1 MKLLLRCI
9 CWVLVLII
17 CFSWMKVQG
26 QPQLFRDINKH
37 LEQKP
42 KLSFSFDSR
51 NTFIVGQNAN
61 IFGLRAGLDFNGR
74 VRIGLGLQGLTTPI
88 RRLLIFPPD
97 SAGLPPDSVFTQIGF
112 AYFTLY
118 TEYAFHK
125 SKRWEFGVPFY
136 LGLGSASYRAGNYEF
151 YKSAISLIETSLYG
165 QFYIY
170 SWLALHSGVGYRL
183 MLKSNSAISGRF
195 SGPVY
200 TLGVKVYFGKMYR
213 SIFPQQK

>member
-88 RRLLIFPPD
+88 RRLLIFRRI
-97 SAGLPPDSVFTQIGF
+97 VQ
-112 AYFTLY
+112 AYL
-118 TEYAFHK
+118 
-125 SKRWEFGVPFY
+125 
-136 LGLGSASYRAGNYEF
+136 
-151 YKSAISLIETSLYG
+151 LIQCL
-165 QFYIY
+165 
-170 SWLALHSGVGYRL
+170 
-183 MLKSNSAISGRF
+183 LKSDLPIL
-195 SGPVY
+195 PC
-200 TLGVKVYFGKMYR
+200 TLNMLFINLNDGNLGFL
-213 SIFPQQK
+213 STWA

>member
-1 MKLLLRCI
+1 MKLFLRGI
-9 CWVLVLII
+9 FWVQVLIL
-17 CFSWMKVQG
+17 CVSWMEVQA

-74 VRIGLGLQGLTTPI
+74 FRIGLGLQGLTTPI
-88 RRLLIFPPD
+88 PRILIFPPD
-97 SAGLPPDSVFTQIGF
+97 SVGLPPDTAFTHIGMS
-112 AYFTLY
+112 YFTLY

-136 LGLGSASYRAGNYEF
+136 LGIGNASYRAGGYEF
-151 YKSAISLIETSLYG
+151 YKSTISLIETSLYG
-165 QFYIY
+165 QFYIF
-170 SWLALHSGVGYRL
+170 SWLALHSGMGYRL

-213 SIFPQQK
+213 SVFPKKK